1 MSIAVVVPTIREDCA
16 IRWLNEWADDLQDAR
31 VILVEDNPEPT
42 FALTGNVEHYS
53 WADFG
58 ELGAD
63 QWIIPRRTSA
73 CRSFG
78 LLKALEGDADIIWT
92 TDDDCYPE
100 TARKGQ
106 YLDLIGENLA
116 ATVAYSDVM
125 NGWWN
130 TTAAHRIY
138 PRGYPYRIREVERPV
153 MIHHGLWSNV
163 PDLDGI
169 TQLAHPDFRLPPHQA
184 VDVVP
189 EGALFPFCIM
199 NAAFRRQA
207 TPLMYMLLMGKD
219 PDGQHWGF
227 DRFDDIWAGVLAK
240 LTADHLGWA
249 VTSGAP
255 SVHHSRASDP
265 HRNAA
270 LEKAGMAAHEDLWP
284 YLRDVKLSGTTPG
297 ECYQEFAHAV
307 NEYGGD
313 APRTGYWNSLAAA
326 MVAWAGQCEKRGV
339 A

>member
-1 MSIAVVVPTIREDCA
+1 MSVAVVVPTIREDCA
-16 IRWLNEWADDLQDAR
+16 IRWLDEWADDLRDAR

-42 FALTGNVEHYS
+42 FALSGNVEHYS

-58 ELGAD
+58 ELGGD

-100 TARKGQ
+100 DGLRGTFLEALEAPFNQ
-106 YLDLIGENLA
+106 PA
-116 ATVAYSDVM
+116 AE
-125 NGWWN
+125 GPWWN
-130 TTAAHRIY
+130 TIGGSGLY
-138 PRGYPYRIREVERPV
+138 PRGYPYRIREKASPV
-153 MIHHGLWSNV
+153 MVHHGLWSNV

-169 TQLAHPDFRLPPHQA
+169 TQLANPDFRLPPRYSRN
-184 VDVVP
+184 VVP
-189 EGALFPFCIM
+189 YGKLLPFCIM
-199 NAAFRRQA
+199 NVAFRRAA
-207 TPLMYMLLMGKD
+207 TPLMYMLLMGQ
-219 PDGQHWGF
+219 DGDGKPWGF

-240 LTADHLGWA
+240 LAADHLGWA

-284 YLRDVKLSGTTPG
+284 YLRDVKLTGTTPG
-297 ECYQEFAHAV
+297 ECYQEFAQAI
-307 NEYGGD
+307 NEYDGD